1 MEREGNKIK
10 VIGTIPF
17 LGQMLQKFPAV
28 IYVLAIGKS
37 LTAGFD
43 IIGAFVHSLGLV
55 NLLEIFLSKCGR
67 WFATVD

>member
-43 IIGAFVHSLGLV
+43 VIGAFVHSLGLV
-55 NLLEIFLSKCGR
+55 NLLELFFK
-67 WFATVD
+67 